1 MELIVL
7 NIGYD
12 LGILSAEIFA
22 MLVLMALITT
32 FLTGPA
38 LDVIE
43 YYSKKRITDSKVHPS
58 IDSFKILISF
68 GYHHMGSKLL
78 RLANIL
84 SAELKNKDFTA
95 LHLTP
100 TSEINVKDAQQFEID
115 SFEPIKKTA
124 HELGLPIKTVY
135 KASGEV
141 QKEIVKTTETGNYNL
156 LLLGSAK
163 SPFTEDKL
171 GGKIRLL
178 LENTECDV
186 GVFIDNNFN
195 EAKNVLIILNGKYDL
210 FMKRYLAGFFNETKV
225 TILSNS
231 YAEFKSELFFDKTQH
246 IEIRNVNEIRALGL
260 KHYDLLISSMY
271 CWQDLDDEL
280 LENIENEISVLI
292 IKGN

>member
-1 MELIVL
+1 
-7 NIGYD
+7 
-12 LGILSAEIFA
+12 
-22 MLVLMALITT
+22 MALVTT

-38 LDVIE
+38 LDVID
-43 YYSKKRITDSKVHPS
+43 YISKKRIKDSKVHPS
-58 IDSFKILISF
+58 VDSFKILISF

-78 RLANIL
+78 KLANIL
-84 SAELKNKDFTA
+84 STGLRNKDFTA

-100 TSEINVKDAQQFEID
+100 TSEINVKDAIQFELD

-124 HELGLPIKTVY
+124 QELGLPIKTVY

-141 QKEIVKTTETGNYNL
+141 QKEIVKTTTTGNYNL

-178 LENTECDV
+178 LENTDCDV
-186 GVFIDNNFN
+186 GVFIDNNFT

-210 FMKRYLAGFFNETKV
+210 FIKKYLDSFLKETKV
-225 TILSNS
+225 TVLSNS
-231 YAEFKSELFFDKTQH
+231 YSEFKPEYFFNDKQH
-246 IEIRNVNEIRALGL
+246 ISIRNVNELRAMGL
-260 KHYDLLISSMY
+260 KNYDLLISSLY

-280 LENIENEISVLI
+280 LDNIENEISVLI
-292 IKGN
+292 IKGKDE